1 MSNLVE
7 RLRAWAVYDCGQP
20 GNPLLMLEAAD
31 EIERLAALRALG
43 VTLPDDWEQV
53 AGYCGFRVDEHGG
66 YADTRILILAGDE
79 AMHTAHKHE
88 PLPVFVRRGAPE

>member
-31 EIERLAALRALG
+31 EIERLAALTDRL
-43 VTLPDDWEQV
+43 
-53 AGYCGFRVDEHGG
+53 VD
-66 YADTRILILAGDE
+66 
-79 AMHTAHKHE
+79 
-88 PLPVFVRRGAPE
+88 VRRGTKVLHVWRPNRPCRVGAHRNGAMVVVSLRWLMVRVMW